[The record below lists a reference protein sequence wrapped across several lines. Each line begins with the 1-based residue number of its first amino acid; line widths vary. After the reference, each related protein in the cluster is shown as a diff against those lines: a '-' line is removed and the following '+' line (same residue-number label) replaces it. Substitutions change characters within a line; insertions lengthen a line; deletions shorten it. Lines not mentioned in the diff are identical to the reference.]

1 MQLPDQD
8 DSSYLIKLCT
18 CHGSFQQILTDFM
31 INICS
36 RTEIVD
42 TQVLRDKQVPWPA
55 KAYYFMSNQRFT
67 VGLMY
72 EVFSYLDL
80 MNADAYRFITSKEM
94 V

>member
-1 MQLPDQD
+1 
-8 DSSYLIKLCT
+8 
-18 CHGSFQQILTDFM
+18 M

-55 KAYYFMSNQRFT
+55 KAYYFMGNQRFT

-72 EVFSYLDL
+72 EMFSYLDL
-80 MNADAYRFITSKEM
+80 MNADAYRFITNKEM